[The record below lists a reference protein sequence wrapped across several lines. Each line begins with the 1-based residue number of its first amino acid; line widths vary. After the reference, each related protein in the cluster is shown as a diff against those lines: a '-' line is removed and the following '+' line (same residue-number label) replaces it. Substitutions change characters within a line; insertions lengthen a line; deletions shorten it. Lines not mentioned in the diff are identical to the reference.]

1 MGQIYYQGSSV
12 GTSIVQR
19 NMKAAF
25 KFFSMVTKQ
34 FFPDTDDTNVPELTP
49 QDAKLAGKAAGMVGR
64 MYRRGDGVP
73 PNLEKAKL
81 WFMRGTQLNDP
92 ASANSLGELFYTGA
106 LGKMVREGQQGGRD
120 RLCSAWPSLKT
131 P

>member
-1 MGQIYYQGSSV
+1 M